1 MEEENEITDI
11 LNRIK
16 KHLAKGEEI
25 VIEVEG
31 STPYLQSS
39 WVKNPLSDSDTEAL
53 DLYLY
58 QSIREPYFTEIAY
71 GGDGV
76 FTFTVENGELEL
88 ECEIQIYGENGEVE
102 ETNYDTL
109 TFDDE

>member
-1 MEEENEITDI
+1 MEEEDEITDI

-39 WVKNPLSDSDTEAL
+39 WVKNPLSESDTEAL
-53 DLYLY
+53 D
-58 QSIREPYFTEIAY
+58 F
-71 GGDGV
+71 
-76 FTFTVENGELEL
+76 
-88 ECEIQIYGENGEVE
+88 
-102 ETNYDTL
+102 
-109 TFDDE
+109 

>member
-31 STPYLQSS
+31 STAYLESR
-39 WVKNPLSDSDTEAL
+39 WLKNPLSDSDTEAL
-53 DLYLY
+53 D
-58 QSIREPYFTEIAY
+58 F
-71 GGDGV
+71 
-76 FTFTVENGELEL
+76 
-88 ECEIQIYGENGEVE
+88 
-102 ETNYDTL
+102 
-109 TFDDE
+109 

>member
-31 STPYLQSS
+31 STPYLESS
-39 WVKNPLSDSDTEAL
+39 WVKNPLSDTEAL
-53 DLYLY
+53 D
-58 QSIREPYFTEIAY
+58 F
-71 GGDGV
+71 
-76 FTFTVENGELEL
+76 
-88 ECEIQIYGENGEVE
+88 
-102 ETNYDTL
+102 
-109 TFDDE
+109 